1 MNLSECCHFVN
12 VLPPK
17 ADQFDTANATDEV
30 DLAGYDRVLFIV
42 QKGVGTT
49 GTATIKAQAADAAS
63 PLNYS
68 DLTFYYKEITST
80 DVDPG
85 LLTYKASTGLLFTA
99 GSNHLILIEVR
110 AAQLPATTYQRVRL
124 LFTEGTNDPVLAG
137 VLAILYGGPGN
148 STDSAVD

>member
-30 DLAGYDRVLFIV
+30 DLAGYDKVLFIV
-42 QKGVGTT
+42 QKGVGVT

-63 PLNYS
+63 PLNYT
-68 DLTFYYKEITST
+68 DIAFLYKQITST
-80 DVDPG
+80 DIDPG
-85 LLTYKASTGLLFTA
+85 ALSAAAATGLLFTA

-110 AAQLPATTYQRVRL
+110 AAQLPATGYQRVRL
-124 LFTEGTNDPVLAG
+124 LFTEGTDSPVLAG

-148 STDSAVD
+148 STESAID